1 MIAVGIDIGG
11 TKIAVGAVD
20 AAGTILAR
28 TAFPTE
34 AAAGFGRAVQ
44 RMLAAIDQVLSAA
57 GRGRRDL
64 AGVGVGSAGPLNSR
78 RGTINNPYTLP
89 TWDNCDILTP
99 LRDALGVPAC
109 LENDGDAAAVGETFA
124 GAARGC
130 ANVIMFTF
138 GTGIGCGILVDG
150 KIYRGCQGEHPET
163 GHVPVEPDGPECYCG
178 RRGCLESIASGTA
191 IAAAGKAAGLED
203 SRAVFAAAAQGNA
216 AARAILE
223 RATRATGVA
232 AWTILHTFL
241 PERIVLGGGIIE
253 EHYELFAAPVRDAIA
268 AAVQTPRAH
277 LAVVKAQLGNDAGLL
292 GAASLALQSAV

>member
-1 MIAVGIDIGG
+1 M
-11 TKIAVGAVD
+11 
-20 AAGTILAR
+20 
-28 TAFPTE
+28 
-34 AAAGFGRAVQ
+34 
-44 RMLAAIDQVLSAA
+44 
-57 GRGRRDL
+57 
-64 AGVGVGSAGPLNSR
+64 
-78 RGTINNPYTLP
+78 
-89 TWDNCDILTP
+89 
-99 LRDALGVPAC
+99 
-109 LENDGDAAAVGETFA
+109 
-124 GAARGC
+124 
-130 ANVIMFTF
+130 
-138 GTGIGCGILVDG
+138 
-150 KIYRGCQGEHPET
+150 
-163 GHVPVEPDGPECYCG
+163 
-178 RRGCLESIASGTA
+178 ASGTA

-216 AARAILE
+216 AARAIVE